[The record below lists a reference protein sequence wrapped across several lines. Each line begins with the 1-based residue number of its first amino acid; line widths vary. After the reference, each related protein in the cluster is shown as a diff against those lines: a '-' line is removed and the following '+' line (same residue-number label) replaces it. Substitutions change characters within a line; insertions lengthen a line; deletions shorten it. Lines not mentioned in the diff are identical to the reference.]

1 MNEETKNIF
10 GTDLQL
16 LGYHS
21 DSIVLYVIL
30 IIVYMCIIA
39 MNHKLGVE
47 SHQLHR
53 ETLMLKKEA
62 RDIFKIAGYNIAHTL
77 IHIIFVLFITSNNV
91 GFLASSI
98 IAHCIGVI
106 IVYRSQRQDHKHP
119 IHKLAH
125 AIRNID
131 KADDRTKDD
140 LRFIINKLTKSEKMK
155 F

>member
-1 MNEETKNIF
+1 MNEETTNIF

-39 MNHKLGVE
+39 MNHKLSVE
-47 SHQLHR
+47 SYQLHR
-53 ETLMLKKEA
+53 ETLMLKREA
-62 RDIFKIAGYNIAHTL
+62 REIFKIAGYNIAHTL
-77 IHIIFVLFITSNNV
+77 IHIVFVLFITSNNV

-98 IAHCIGVI
+98 IAHCVGSV